1 MESPVSSL
9 PTRQLR
15 AVLAKCLM
23 VVLMAMFVMGSFG
36 MGAASAA
43 KVDEPAHLMDHAGQS
58 SSDCPTMNETDAPMQ
73 KGHAACTMTVCCF
86 SEGPDFRAIR
96 PEAQIL
102 PASYLL
108 SIEDRLTQAEPE
120 RAKKPPKHA

>member
-1 MESPVSSL
+1 M
-9 PTRQLR
+9 RQLR

-36 MGAASAA
+36 MGAAGAA
-43 KVDEPAHLMDHAGQS
+43 TVDEPAHMMDHAGKS
-58 SSDCPTMNETDAPMQ
+58 GSDCPTMDETDAPMQ

-86 SEGPDFRAIR
+86 SDGPDFRAIR

-102 PASYLL
+102 PASYML
-108 SIEDRLTQAEPE
+108 SIEDRLTQVEPE

>member
-1 MESPVSSL
+1 
-9 PTRQLR
+9 
-15 AVLAKCLM
+15 M
-23 VVLMAMFVMGSFG
+23 VVLMAIFVMGSFG
-36 MGAASAA
+36 MGAADAA
-43 KVDEPAHLMDHAGQS
+43 KMDERAQMMNHMAQH
-58 SSDCPTMNETDAPMQ
+58 SSDCPTMDETGAPMQ
-73 KGHAACTMTVCCF
+73 TSHAACTMTVCCF
-86 SEGPDFRAIR
+86 SEGLDFRAIR

>member
-1 MESPVSSL
+1 MESPVFSL
-9 PTRQLR
+9 PMRQLR

-23 VVLMAMFVMGSFG
+23 AVLMAMFVMGSFG
-36 MGAASAA
+36 MGAAGAA
-43 KVDEPAHLMDHAGQS
+43 TVDEPAHMMDHAGQS
-58 SSDCPTMNETDAPMQ
+58 GSDCPTMDETDAPIQ

>member
-1 MESPVSSL
+1 M
-9 PTRQLR
+9 RQLQ
-15 AVLAKCLM
+15 AVLAKSLM
-23 VVLMAMFVMGSFG
+23 VVLVAMFVMGSIG
-36 MGAASAA
+36 MGAAGAA
-43 KVDEPAHLMDHAGQS
+43 TTDAPAHMMGHADPS
-58 SSDCPTMNETDAPMQ
+58 ASDCPTMDETDAPMQ

-108 SIEDRLTQAEPE
+108 SVEARLTQAEPE